1 MSTPMPSRHAGRVR
15 SSIPAPTSCTS
26 FASCPPAAS
35 RSSLASSRRC
45 VDARRATLTCQID
58 VAAIVDRTLK
68 SAMTAAVTDLLPIC
82 AQLAETGSDA
92 CEVDWSKVKGMEFR
106 EALNERT
113 ARVDELEALPV
124 DTTDEFEAT
133 VRRSRGH

>member
-1 MSTPMPSRHAGRVR
+1 MCAGD
-15 SSIPAPTSCTS
+15 A
-26 FASCPPAAS
+26 
-35 RSSLASSRRC
+35 RC
-45 VDARRATLTCQID
+45 VTLTRQID

-82 AQLAETGSDA
+82 AQLAETSSDT

-113 ARVDELEALPV
+113 ARIDELEALPI
-124 DTTDEFEAT
+124 DATEDFEAT
-133 VRRSRGH
+133 VRRSRGHLR